1 MSGCAEGEDWT
12 GLDMTGGTSGGKPE
26 LLQSGTVQGAL
37 EDISSISSISSSLLS
52 TLQSAVRQFI

>member
-37 EDISSISSISSSLLS
+37 EDISSISSSLLS